1 MPNAIFFDIDGTLWD
16 REQQIPKSARTALG
30 QLKENGHLFFI
41 CSGRTR
47 CFIPDRELMPLGFD
61 GILAGCGTYGEYR
74 GEVLYYHRIPAGEA
88 REVCRL
94 LRAFSAA
101 YVLEGRQESYLDADS
116 FPEGDP
122 FPARLKAAMGDRLLP
137 VRGNEDR
144 LEISKFC
151 VDHVGDRGEEL
162 ERALA
167 PRYRIIRR
175 RRGLLEIVPRGYS
188 KASGIEEICR
198 ALRIPRENTYA
209 FGDSTND
216 LDMLEYAAH
225 SVAMGDGMEEAK
237 QAAEYVTSP
246 LWEDGLA
253 EGLRH
258 YGLIESAHA

>member
-1 MPNAIFFDIDGTLWD
+1 MPKAIFFDIDGTLWD
-16 REQQIPKSARTALG
+16 REQRIPESVKKALER
-30 QLKENGHLFFI
+30 LKENGHLFFI

-47 CFIPDRELMPLGFD
+47 SFIPDRELMPLGFD

-74 GEVLYYHRIPAGEA
+74 GEVMYYHRIPDREA
-88 REVCRL
+88 RQVCEL
-94 LRAFSAA
+94 LRKLDVS
-101 YVLEGRQESYLDADS
+101 YVLEGRYESYLDAES
-116 FPEGDP
+116 FPDGDP
-122 FPARLKAAMGDRLLP
+122 FPARLKREMGDRLLP

-151 VDHVGDRGEEL
+151 VDHVEGKIEEL
-162 ERALA
+162 EKALSS
-167 PRYRIIRR
+167 RFRIIYR
-175 RRGLLEIVPRGYS
+175 RRGLLEIVPKGYS

-198 ALRIPRENTYA
+198 ALSIAREDTYA

-246 LWEDGLA
+246 LWEDGVA
-253 EGLRH
+253 RGLRH
-258 YGLIESAHA
+258 YGLI